1 MKLKKII
8 SAILL
13 VIILIGCFYFTF
25 KTNERQ
31 KYRVNNKPTI
41 VVTTFSAYDFVK
53 HIAGDTVNLV
63 FLLGPGVDSH
73 GYEPGAKDIMQIENA
88 DMFIYVGGTLEPWS
102 TKVIES
108 LESDVKTVRLIDSI
122 DLKEEVK
129 IDGAQ
134 EETHDHH
141 NHEHEEINEREYDEH
156 IWTSPENAI
165 EMINFISN
173 HLKELKNENEALYD
187 QNANEYIKEIKK
199 VQKDITEVVNKSK
212 RKRLVFGDKMPMQ
225 YFIQEFGLEVSA
237 AFAGCAEETVP
248 TSGTIAYLVDLIK
261 NEKIPVVLYTEMNE
275 GKVAKTLADET
286 GAKSKRIQT
295 LHNISKQD
303 FENGETYVSLM
314 RRNIE
319 VLKEALN

>member
-1 MKLKKII
+1 MNLKKII

-13 VIILIGCFYFTF
+13 VIILITCMYFTF

-31 KYRVNNKPTI
+31 KYKQNDKPTV

-53 HIAGDTVNLV
+53 NIAGDTVNLV

-122 DLKEEVK
+122 DLKEEIK

-134 EETHDHH
+134 EE
-141 NHEHEEINEREYDEH
+141 HEHHEEIDEREYDEH

-165 EMINFISN
+165 KMINFIN
-173 HLKELKNENEALYD
+173 GNLKELKNENEALYD
-187 QNANEYIKEIKK
+187 QNASAYIKEINKL
-199 VQKDITEVVNKSK
+199 QEDIQEVVKTSK

-225 YFIQEFGLEVSA
+225 YFIEEFGLEVSA

-261 NEKIPVVLYTEMNE
+261 DEKIPVVLYTEMNE

-286 GAKSKRIQT
+286 GAKTRRIQT

-303 FENGETYVSLM
+303 FEKGETYVSLM